1 MDLTKPI
8 KQEVEDSIETPLF
21 PALPILSS
29 IFQNRQL
36 KNAGA
41 SGIRNVVKPPL
52 VRNEDVY
59 NPLQIPSSSRVGT
72 PQLQIP
78 ATLILSPSRPPL
90 IQVSSSLPGSA
101 TPQSSV
107 RIPATSILRVNASH
121 LAPVKIPP
129 TLPPG
134 SRKPPSI
141 APKKELAP
149 INNAHV
155 VTAPSPVIGK
165 VAKPKKRRQKRY
177 VFSKPKRR
185 SKTKQDLLTNP
196 LLYPETEDSVEL
208 SNDADTDGSSNTV
221 IAEDMSTDSNTEL
234 IETEEITKPAELG
247 RLLISGGTV
256 KLLPNM
262 AAWEDGKVAPQI
274 SSPSVMKTTVN
285 KTETLAGYEDIPS
298 LSAIKKELD
307 ETVGVNSAGD
317 ISFNK
322 ETEVAK
328 NNSLSSPPPIP
339 LFALPLENETGLK
352 KSGKKQT
359 ARRGR
364 GKPNN
369 SRPTV
374 LTSEENIR
382 NLIEN
387 VVVESANGAY
397 ENPFNGPF
405 ESTAVNE
412 TNLPVAETVLKEK
425 PKRIRAPAKRRPPK
439 KNANV
444 TAAAKIDALLQSITE
459 SEGLSSSTLESPK
472 APPKRKR
479 VATPRKS
486 PNKKNAMTA
495 ESGEKSS
502 VSETIPAAKPKRK
515 RAPAKKKK
523 PNPVDDPDATAKEL
537 VSDSGLVLSVKK
549 EMSNSDFQDSSST
562 EKSFSDSTAA
572 KPLGAAADE
581 NMIVSLSFEEETPN
595 KEEDIDK
602 LSLLLAYRN
611 RNSKGR
617 FVKSPQTSQKNIN
630 SAEVTRVENSS
641 NLPAATT
648 SANEIQNSKTQALS
662 LSYLLLNSEAMK
674 RVDSDNRSSDALKT
688 PLSTSVQESGG
699 DGPLNVNIK
708 KEPVDVTENNFINN
722 KSLAPEH
729 PPIELQIPNQQLT
742 NQNVVQNPPNNIA
755 DFDIGPPAPTTT
767 KRKQT
772 ARRGRKAA
780 PARKSLQLPN
790 SISDEPSVAVTD
802 DTPVSE
808 LANIQPPQTAKRKQT
823 ARRGRG
829 RGRQTRQRRSTE
841 KSDNLIEKAVDF
853 LEPVSA
859 PHQQVDSNPASSS
872 VESDWQVPVS
882 ARTRHGLSLE
892 KPYNVIEKPVDILE
906 PVATPHQ
913 QLDLNP
919 VTSSLESDSQVPKSA
934 VSQQPADFSNIS
946 IKTEPKDPEYEVI
959 VLDDS
964 PVKVVPPKN
973 VDNATLQ
980 HSRQLNFSG
989 INSSATASPVK
1000 KEVFTELEDIPSQ
1013 HKDTFISLNILHPSE
1028 KNLLRTAS
1036 PVPVLLRS
1044 NSETVNASDKLGS
1057 TMDSNTAVYESSI
1070 ANLSQDDDNTQP
1082 TPELSLIKKEKEDD
1096 YAATSFPDGSPSFIN
1111 CLKSVNSRNESQ
1123 SSANLPVYTTSD
1135 NAHTRDFDFHNNEN
1149 ARTSSK
1155 TLEETWNLPGPST
1168 DAVYSNTLSNVSRLD
1183 GYGNVNE
1190 QSDIDFQQA
1199 SSSFC
1204 ASGDQS
1210 TLVRGHSPHEDALA
1224 FAGVSMESLK
1234 NIIGSM
1240 DVMSGTG
1247 AKDASNCNSVIFKDL
1262 SFQIDQEDTSSRASS
1277 FLSRGSP
1284 RLSTPHSDSA
1294 SLRLTDSV
1302 SPLTRVPDI
1311 SHQKNSSAAFTSHQA
1326 QNITASDSR
1335 CSSLNDPS
1343 KKDGPSSEVEDDDE
1357 TAGLKSIVA
1366 LKLRL
1371 AASLPSNSIKDEGD
1385 FVPLEN
1391 FPVVDGEVECFHKL
1405 LLAASFANL
1414 TPKPLDT
1421 PPMGT
1426 ASPAMERTDSDL
1438 TSETL
1443 PNVELNRT
1451 SLLDQFIMS
1460 KIAEDNS
1467 INRGQNVL
1475 SNRGVQ
1481 NFNDERLKQI
1491 PSPFIKNE
1499 SCLVHHK
1506 NTLPNSDLSLERFAS
1521 RRSDLTFNTDVGMEI
1536 TAPKSDN
1543 FAPCPSEVLPQSDI
1557 SLKSSESASNAS
1569 ESNYIA
1575 QKPELNLNILPDLLK
1590 VISNLM
1596 ESSSKTPTS
1605 LPEVENKQLEES
1617 DCWKIDDSNAQ
1628 NIPTILTSHS
1638 LKSSSSKKK
1647 SDSTQKCTLQKN
1659 SDEYNQK
1666 YSMSSSNLINIT
1678 LPSNELLYNV
1688 IKNTQLPST
1697 DELSCSS
1704 PSRGLKSTAKSLNDT
1719 FIEGDVVELP
1729 QVLPDLQEE
1738 APLNEPVSSNF
1749 KGMNNLKNVAASEV
1763 YVETMDNLSVTN
1775 PSEIRSVKSFASL
1788 TESQPG
1794 ISNTDTGEKVHETST
1809 VEPEKPNPTAAK
1821 IDIAELLKI
1830 LNAAKSLPTNLP
1842 AQSTEPSHVNDAYD
1856 PEQANFNDAYD
1867 PEEANFENES
1877 HPHDYIAST
1886 HAYQDNNRYSYQD
1899 NYRDYSNYEPMQL
1912 QAPIVHEYGHKSF
1925 IRDPYEDVATNLPAT
1940 NKTEN
1945 FSVPSKDPDS
1955 SDSDVDN
1962 EYVNNESD
1970 HQEESVQEDCIE
1982 EELSRDE
1989 KEESSK
1995 DEEKEKN
2002 IPQYKSRWER
2012 IMERKSKTYERE
2024 QKMNEMKEY
2033 YSAKVPKSKAKIQKP
2048 IAHVQP
2054 CSQSSTKKKV
2064 TEETGLPLKKKVA
2077 KKREGVSLSG
2087 SPPKKKAKKAE
2098 DSSTDAL
2105 KKKHTK
2111 KAEDASNSLP
2121 VKKKKSSKADD
2132 VSKKGENISESGL
2145 PLKKKKSSKSEGT
2158 LKSDQKKK
2166 TNQPEKT
2173 SIAGLPLKKKFTTDI
2188 ASPMAKKSKVDK
2200 IVHKK
2205 HSHSKPKDVLFED
2218 PSDLFTPDKIVKRKE
2233 DKVVKKKEVKYSGA
2247 PKDEDEAA
2255 KRLYGRVSNR
2265 GTFLTESSKK
2275 QPPMPKSLK
2284 EKRSTDKTKSTK
2296 LFTDEYHS
2304 MINTP
2309 EIKIAPERDLLHS
2322 RKLSLESYKMKKG
2335 IFNDISAGIASPK
2348 VDFHSMS
2355 YFKHTP
2361 TSSAILSSVS
2371 PDNSFL
2377 ASSESSDF
2385 FSPPDP
2391 FESNSPALPTFQ
2403 GAKST
2408 FTRTLLP
2415 TPESVH
2421 PVTMKPSLYTNRPLL
2436 PDPVPSFSEGHSSRD
2451 YRGVANSQ
2459 FQSLLLKTPVE
2470 IPSSPV
2476 IQQPIV
2482 PPVQPV
2488 IPPQHA
2494 SSRNRH
2500 SRPRATTCVCLPP
2513 KTLKA
2518 SVGSSVFKTFDVM
2531 LLILEWNVDWL
2542 FQQQKNPEP
2551 PPISNTLKKVAN
2563 SYADFE
2569 EYYNAY
2575 LPLLL
2580 LETWQRIYASWT
2592 RLHQASP
2599 YFCEITSYAVETH
2612 TIRVECQA
2620 VFRASDAE
2628 RGISPEEGNIIMVKF
2643 GTKEKG
2649 GIKILGYVTNVKV
2662 RAFDPSNDPQNT
2674 CYKTLKY
2681 TASEVLQRIS
2691 LTFLGAYNS
2700 DDFDR
2705 NQLIRIQVL
2714 CSIKPTLKQNDALLN
2729 IKKSPLSTN
2738 IINPLND
2745 GLRIVNVITRH
2756 PDPLKVKETV
2766 NDCVRDIIKGILSP
2780 HPLPL
2785 LTIAKS
2791 LPSSDRLLVLL
2802 PLIEKMK
2809 HSYKTKVLL
2818 CTRTA
2823 KALTD
2828 IGFHL
2833 EGGTVKVVIL
2843 GNRADIHQKLK
2854 KYHLDD
2860 LAEHKATSNLP
2871 SPLPGFQKTA
2881 SKEAIDSAKT
2891 DILQNCDVILSNI
2904 RSCHNN
2910 FLAKACEDGDCIPQ
2924 MCCII
2929 DEANLC
2935 TEPEISIPLLYGI
2948 SKLILIGDPDV
2959 LAKVC
2964 SKTAMSYDY
2973 NRSLFHR
2980 AHDLDLASE

>member
-1 MDLTKPI
+1 MDLSKPITI
-8 KQEVEDSIETPLF
+8 KQEVEDSIETPILPAF
-21 PALPILSS
+21 PQPLLSS
-29 IFQNRQL
+29 ILQNRQL
-36 KNAGA
+36 KNALA
-41 SGIRNVVKPPL
+41 SEIHNVIKPPPI
-52 VRNEDVY
+52 RNEDVY
-59 NPLQIPSSSRVGT
+59 NPLQIPASLPVKS

-90 IQVSSSLPGSA
+90 IQVSSSLPGGA
-101 TPQSSV
+101 TQPSSV
-107 RIPATSILRVNASH
+107 RIPATSILRVNASQ
-121 LAPVKIPP
+121 LSPVKIPP
-129 TLPPG
+129 TLPPS
-134 SRKPPSI
+134 SRKLPSI
-141 APKKELAP
+141 APIKD
-149 INNAHV
+149 AHL
-155 VTAPSPVIGK
+155 VTVPSPAIGK
-165 VAKPKKRRQKRY
+165 VTKPKKRRQKRY

-185 SKTKQDLLTNP
+185 SRKKDDLLTNS

-208 SNDADTDGSSNTV
+208 SNDADTDGSSNT
-221 IAEDMSTDSNTEL
+221 ITAEDMSTDDNTEL

-262 AAWEDGKVAPQI
+262 AAWEDGNVAPQI
-274 SSPSVMKTTVN
+274 SSPGVMKTT
-285 KTETLAGYEDIPS
+285 G
-298 LSAIKKELD
+298 IKKELTLGAD
-307 ETVGVNSAGD
+307 SAGD

-322 ETEVAK
+322 DTEVAK
-328 NNSLSSPPPIP
+328 KNSPLPPPPFP
-339 LFALPLENETGLK
+339 LFTLPLENETGLK

-374 LTSEENIR
+374 ITSEENIR

-387 VVVESANGAY
+387 VVFESANGAY
-397 ENPFNGPF
+397 ENTFTDPF
-405 ESTAVNE
+405 EATAVDE
-412 TNLPVAETVLKEK
+412 TINLPVSETILKVK
-425 PKRIRAPAKRRPPK
+425 PKRKRAPAMRRPLK
-439 KNANV
+439 KNAN
-444 TAAAKIDALLQSITE
+444 AAASTGIDALLQSVTE

-479 VATPRKS
+479 AATPRKS

-495 ESGEKSS
+495 ESGENLN

-523 PNPVDDPDATAKEL
+523 PNPVDDSDATANEL

-549 EMSNSDFQDSSST
+549 ELGNSDFDDSSST

-572 KPLGAAADE
+572 KPKPVGTASEE
-581 NMIVSLSFEEETPN
+581 NMIVSLSFEEETSN

-602 LSLLLAYRN
+602 LSLLLAFRN

-617 FVKSPQTSQKNIN
+617 FVKSPQTSQKNLHLP
-630 SAEVTRVENSS
+630 EVTGVRDSI
-641 NLPAATT
+641 NLPSATT
-648 SANEIQNSKTQALS
+648 SANETQSSKTAQKALS
-662 LSYLLLNSEAMK
+662 PSYLLLNSEAMK
-674 RVDSDNRSSDALKT
+674 HLDSDNQSPDALKT
-688 PLSTSVQESGG
+688 PLSTSVQKSGG

-708 KEPVDVTENNFINN
+708 KEPVDVPENNSINN
-722 KSLAPEH
+722 KSFTIEQ
-729 PPIELQIPNQQLT
+729 PPKELSIPNQHLT
-742 NQNVVQNPPNNIA
+742 NQNVVENPSDNVP
-755 DFDIGPPAPTTT
+755 DFDINPPAPKTI

-780 PARKSLQLPN
+780 PAGQSLQPPN
-790 SISDEPSVAVTD
+790 DISDEPSVALTAN
-802 DTPVSE
+802 TALSE

-823 ARRGRG
+823 ARRGKGRG

-841 KSDNLIEKAVDF
+841 KSESLIEKAVDF
-853 LEPVSA
+853 LEPVST

-872 VESDWQVPVS
+872 VETDWQVPVS
-882 ARTRHGLSLE
+882 ARTRHGCS
-892 KPYNVIEKPVDILE
+892 IEKPVDFLE
-906 PVATPHQ
+906 PVATPHEQ
-913 QLDLNP
+913 VDLNP
-919 VTSSLESDSQVPKSA
+919 ISSHVMPDSQVPKSA
-934 VSQQPADFSNIS
+934 VSQPPAHFSNIS

-973 VDNATLQ
+973 VDNAPLQ
-980 HSRQLNFSG
+980 HSRQLNFSRG
-989 INSSATASPVK
+989 NSSASASPFK
-1000 KEVFTELEDIPSQ
+1000 KEVFTEPENIPSQ
-1013 HKDTFISLNILHPSE
+1013 HKDTFISLNMLEPSQIE
-1028 KNLLRTAS
+1028 SNLLRTAS

-1044 NSETVNASDKLGS
+1044 NSETVNASDKLVS

-1082 TPELSLIKKEKEDD
+1082 TPELSLIKKEMEDN

-1111 CLKSVNSRNESQ
+1111 CLNSVNSRNESL

-1135 NAHTRDFDFHNNEN
+1135 SAHTRDFGFHNNNGN
-1149 ARTSSK
+1149 ARTSSSR

-1190 QSDIDFQQA
+1190 QSDMDFQQA
-1199 SSSFC
+1199 SSSHYP
-1204 ASGDQS
+1204 SEDQS
-1210 TLVRGHSPHEDALA
+1210 TLVRGHSPNDALA

-1247 AKDASNCNSVIFKDL
+1247 TKDASNSNSVIFKDL
-1262 SFQIDQEDTSSRASS
+1262 SFQIDNEDTSSRASS
-1277 FLSRGSP
+1277 FLSRDSP
-1284 RLSTPHSDSA
+1284 RLSTPLSDTA

-1311 SHQKNSSAAFTSHQA
+1311 SHQKGSSAAFTS
-1326 QNITASDSR
+1326 QNINASDSR

-1343 KKDGPSSEVEDDDE
+1343 KRDRPSSDVEDDDDE

-1371 AASLPSNSIKDEGD
+1371 AASLPQNSIKDERD

-1405 LLAASFANL
+1405 LLAASFSNL

-1421 PPMGT
+1421 PPRAT
-1426 ASPAMERTDSDL
+1426 ASPAIERTDSDL
-1438 TSETL
+1438 APDTGYSPK

-1467 INRGQNVL
+1467 INRSHNAHRRVQNVNEL
-1475 SNRGVQ
+1475 
-1481 NFNDERLKQI
+1481 DEHLKQI
-1491 PSPFIKNE
+1491 PSPFNKNE
-1499 SCLVHHK
+1499 SHIVHQR

-1521 RRSDLTFNTDVGMEI
+1521 RRGDLTFNTDVGMEI
-1536 TAPKSDN
+1536 TAPISDN
-1543 FAPCPSEVLPQSDI
+1543 FVPCPSAVPPQSNMR
-1557 SLKSSESASNAS
+1557 LKSSESASNVS

-1575 QKPELNLNILPDLLK
+1575 EKPELNLNIIPDLLK
-1590 VISNLM
+1590 KISNLM
-1596 ESSSKTPTS
+1596 ESSSKTPPTANMPSALHGS

-1617 DCWKIDDSNAQ
+1617 DSWKMDSNAQ

-1638 LKSSSSKKK
+1638 LKSSSSSSKK
-1647 SDSTQKCTLQKN
+1647 SDNTKKCTLQKN
-1659 SDEYNQK
+1659 SGEYNQK
-1666 YSMSSSNLINIT
+1666 SMSSSNLINIT

-1697 DELSCSS
+1697 DELSCSL
-1704 PSRGLKSTAKSLNDT
+1704 PSRSLKSATKSLNDT

-1729 QVLPDLQEE
+1729 QMLIATNSDLHDK
-1738 APLNEPVSSNF
+1738 APLNESVSSNHREI
-1749 KGMNNLKNVAASEV
+1749 NNLKNVAASEV
-1763 YVETMDNLSVTN
+1763 YVETTDNLSVTN
-1775 PSEIRSVKSFASL
+1775 PNAKSFASE
-1788 TESQPG
+1788 TESQPEF
-1794 ISNTDTGEKVHETST
+1794 SNTSNT
-1809 VEPEKPNPTAAK
+1809 K

-1830 LNAAKSLPTNLP
+1830 LNAAKSLPTNLLAP
-1842 AQSTEPSHVNDAYD
+1842 STEHSHVHDAYDPEQVNFNDAYD
-1856 PEQANFNDAYD
+1856 PEQADFD
-1867 PEEANFENES
+1867 NES
-1877 HPHDYIAST
+1877 HPQDYIASP
-1886 HAYQDNNRYSYQD
+1886 HLYQDKNRYSYQD
-1899 NYRDYSNYEPMQL
+1899 NYREYSNYEHMQL

-1925 IRDPYEDVATNLPAT
+1925 IRDPYEEVTPKLPAS
-1940 NKTEN
+1940 NNTEN
-1945 FSVPSKDPDS
+1945 FSAPLKDPDS

-1962 EYVNNESD
+1962 EFVNNESD
-1970 HQEESVQEDCIE
+1970 VQEESVQEDCIE

-1989 KEESSK
+1989 KEENAAK
-1995 DEEKEKN
+1995 EKEKD

-2012 IMERKSKTYERE
+2012 IMERKSQTYERE

-2064 TEETGLPLKKKVA
+2064 TEEPPKKKVA
-2077 KKREGVSLSG
+2077 KKREDVSVSG
-2087 SPPKKKAKKAE
+2087 SPLKKKAKYAE
-2098 DSSTDAL
+2098 GSSTDAL

-2111 KAEDASNSLP
+2111 EAEDVSSSLP
-2121 VKKKKSSKADD
+2121 IKKKKSSKHDDISKKGEDVSGSGLPHKKKKSSKGDD

-2145 PLKKKKSSKSEGT
+2145 TLKKKKSSKSEDT
-2158 LKSDQKKK
+2158 LKSDQKKR
-2166 TNQPEKT
+2166 TSQPEKT
-2173 SIAGLPLKKKFTTDI
+2173 STAGLPLKKKSTTDI

-2200 IVHKK
+2200 TTHKK
-2205 HSHSKPKDVLFED
+2205 HSHAKPKDILLED
-2218 PSDLFTPDKIVKRKE
+2218 PLNLFTPDKIVKRKE
-2233 DKVVKKKEVKYSGA
+2233 DKIVKKKEVKYSGA

-2284 EKRSTDKTKSTK
+2284 EKRNTDKTKSTK

-2335 IFNDISAGIASPK
+2335 IFNDLSAEIGSPK

-2355 YFKHTP
+2355 YFKYTP
-2361 TSSAILSSVS
+2361 TPSTILSSVS
-2371 PDNSFL
+2371 PDNSFM
-2377 ASSESSDF
+2377 ASSDSSDF

-2391 FESNSPALPTFQ
+2391 FESSSPALPPFQ

-2421 PVTMKPSLYTNRPLL
+2421 PVTMKPSSYANRPLL
-2436 PDPVPSFSEGHSSRD
+2436 PDPVPSFIQEQSSRD
-2451 YRGVANSQ
+2451 YRGVTNSQ
-2459 FQSLLLKTPVE
+2459 FQSLLLKSSVE

-2476 IQQPIV
+2476 MLQPAIPPQQSV
-2482 PPVQPV
+2482 V
-2488 IPPQHA
+2488 PPQHA

-2518 SVGSSVFKTFDVM
+2518 SVGNSVFKTFDVM

-2612 TIRVECQA
+2612 TIKVECQA

-2628 RGISPEEGNIIMVKF
+2628 RGIFPEEGNIIMVKF

-2738 IINPLND
+2738 IVNPLND
-2745 GLRIVNVITRH
+2745 GLRMVNVITRH
-2756 PDPLKVKETV
+2756 PDPLKVKETI

-2818 CTRTA
+2818 CTRTT

-2833 EGGTVKVVIL
+2833 EGGTVKVVIF
-2843 GNRADIHQKLK
+2843 GNRTDIHQKLK

-2881 SKEAIDSAKT
+2881 SKEAIESAKT
-2891 DILQNCDVILSNI
+2891 EILQNCDVILSNI
-2904 RSCHNN
+2904 RSCHND
-2910 FLAKACEDGDCIPQ
+2910 FLAKACVDGDCIPQ

-2964 SKTAMSYDY
+2964 SKTAMGYDY